1 MSTAQIS
8 AADSSADRQRR
19 GAGGPGGGAGTA
31 VWPGCRGAAG
41 SCLQFASLRALM
53 TSHKYM
59 PPVNIGN
66 VLNSL
71 TKVIHKSLDTG
82 IIEAE

>member
-1 MSTAQIS
+1 MLQTVLQTDSVREQAGR
-8 AADSSADRQRR
+8 AA
-19 GAGGPGGGAGTA
+19 GAGGGRAGTA
-31 VWPGCRGAAG
+31 VRPGCRGAAG

-53 TSHKYM
+53 TSHKHM

-71 TKVIHKSLDTG
+71 TKVIHKSLDTD